1 LKNKNLI
8 YLLMVLVAVSWG
20 GAFNAAKFALADLQ
34 PFTVAFFRFGITAA
48 ILIPL
53 NFSMLRK
60 TKVEKRGLL
69 EFFLLGLTGVFG
81 YNAFFL
87 TGMQFTSPVNGSL
100 IVAASPIVTTLLA
113 APFLSEKITL
123 NKLSGAALSFFGV
136 ALVVSGGTL
145 YNLLTLQVNRG
156 DALLLGGMLSW
167 SIYAIVGKKSMGRY
181 SPMITTTYGIAF
193 GALLLL
199 PAALLTDPGFGSLSG
214 IGWPAATA
222 VFYLAVIAS
231 VLAFYWWNQG
241 VDKMGA
247 GPASVFL
254 NLIPVTT
261 MIVSLFFRE
270 PVVLT
275 QVAGCILV
283 IAGVTL
289 ATQQLHRRPENRK
302 GSVRPLADPKT

>member
-1 LKNKNLI
+1 
-8 YLLMVLVAVSWG
+8 MVLVAVSWG
-20 GAFNAAKFALADLQ
+20 GAFNAAKFALADLH
-34 PFTVAFFRFGITAA
+34 PFTVAFFRFAITTA

-53 NFSMLRK
+53 NFSLLLK
-60 TKVEKRGLL
+60 TKVEKRGLIG
-69 EFFLLGLTGVFG
+69 FFLLGLTGVFG

-87 TGMQFTSPVNGSL
+87 TGMQYTSPVNGSL
-100 IVAASPIVTTLLA
+100 IVAASPMVTTLLA
-113 APFLSEKITL
+113 APLLQENITL
-123 NKLSGAALSFFGV
+123 KKLSGAVLSFFGV
-136 ALVVSGGTL
+136 ALVVSGGSL
-145 YNLLTLQVNRG
+145 HNLLSLQVNRG
-156 DALLLGGMLSW
+156 DLLLLGGMLSW
-167 SIYAIVGKKSMGRY
+167 SLYAIVGKKSMGRY

-199 PAALLTDPGFGSLSG
+199 PAALLTDPGFGSLSA
-214 IGWPAATA
+214 IRWPAATA
-222 VFYLAVIAS
+222 VLYLAVVAS

-241 VDKMGA
+241 VNAMGA

-275 QVAGCILV
+275 QVAGCVLV

-289 ATQQLHRRPENRK
+289 TTQQFRRRPENIIRK
-302 GSVRPLADPKT
+302 CPSSC